1 MRKNFWN
8 YYPTTMDEV
17 VLTHSIRGILQD
29 MIDEQCI
36 DNILLFG
43 APGTGKSSVARSIS
57 KNHFLI
63 TCDCYEG
70 GLKTLSSA
78 SQLSTGSSLFE
89 EGDRI
94 LILDNLDRLDERSQ
108 EKLSE
113 VIDETPPTT
122 SFIATTQHRY
132 RVIPTLR
139 SRFMQIGLDV
149 EAGNQTVRAQWEKR
163 LAQMYKIR
171 CDKDADAERIEFAL
185 GYFPDARQMF
195 YAVCT
200 GLAN

>member
-1 MRKNFWN
+1 MRKQFWD
-8 YYPTTMDEV
+8 YYPQSMDEV

-43 APGTGKSSVARSIS
+43 GPGTGKSSVARSIS
-57 KNHFLI
+57 KNHFWLK
-63 TCDCYEG
+63 CDEG
-70 GLKTLSSA
+70 GMKTVTSA
-78 SQLSTGSSLFE
+78 KELPAETALFK

-108 EKLSE
+108 EKLSV

-122 SFIATTQHRY
+122 SFVATTQHRF

-139 SRFMQIGLDV
+139 SRFLQIGLDV

-171 CDKDADAERIEFAL
+171 CDKDADPERIEFAL